1 MAAFPGLQVEGG
13 PYTPPAS
20 VQYAIRAVR
29 VAQVGVVGAF
39 FFGEQAF
46 ASLRRPQPA
55 FLHHMHEN
63 KLATAGVVYAL
74 DVVAQ
79 TFKSINAFELTY
91 NGHVLH
97 SKLKTGQFPDV
108 GQVVEKLREIMRTEA
123 GPEASS
129 APAP

>member
-97 SKLKTGQFPDV
+97 SKLQSKAFPDPQALV
-108 GQVVEKLREIMRTEA
+108 SSLARAMYVRSYRRTHM
-123 GPEASS
+123 
-129 APAP
+129 